1 MSQGLLAR
9 ALRITSG
16 SAYRAEL
23 LHAATETYRAA
34 IALGAA
40 HEAAHVGLGQAL
52 LERART
58 TRDAADVESAVDALT
73 TAVALAPTHA
83 HSQSTLSAALELAGD
98 LG

>member
-23 LHAATETYRAA
+23 LHAATVAYRAA

-58 TRDAADVESAVDALT
+58 TRDAADVESAVNALT